1 MTIQDLSSYQID
13 ITNIQ
18 QTQRGLTKKDDKLY
32 ETCQDFEA
40 LFIKQML
47 NSMRQTVNKTGML
60 DGGMAEDVF
69 EDMLYDEY
77 SKLMAKNANLGLTD
91 LLYKQL
97 SNT

>member
-13 ITNIQ
+13 ITTIQ

>member
-1 MTIQDLSSYQID
+1 
-13 ITNIQ
+13 
-18 QTQRGLTKKDDKLY
+18 
-32 ETCQDFEA
+32 
-40 LFIKQML
+40 ML
-47 NSMRQTVNKTGML
+47 NSMRQTVNKTGLL

>member
-13 ITNIQ
+13 ITTIQ
-18 QTQRGLTKKDDKLY
+18 QTQRGLTKKDAKLY

>member
-1 MTIQDLSSYQID
+1 MTIQDLSSYHID

-18 QTQRGLTKKDDKLY
+18 QTQQGLTKKDDKLY

-40 LFIKQML
+40 IFIKQML
-47 NSMRQTVNKTGML
+47 NSMRQTVNKTGLL